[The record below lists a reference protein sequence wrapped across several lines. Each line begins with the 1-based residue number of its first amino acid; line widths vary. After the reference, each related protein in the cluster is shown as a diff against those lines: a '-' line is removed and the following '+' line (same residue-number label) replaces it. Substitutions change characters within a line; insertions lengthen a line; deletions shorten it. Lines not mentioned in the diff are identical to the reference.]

1 MSLTADQET
10 AQCHHKASHKAFP
23 SSSTAQHAAPDR
35 TGQLPT
41 QKQQQHILHP
51 STVSMEDATHQIPT
65 QQQQQQIYHQPSS
78 AVKHM
83 ASACTPDST
92 LQFPTQ
98 QQQQMFNH
106 QYNSVIEH
114 SLSSMTEQQNII
126 YDDPSPLVNCF
137 ISKVNS
143 NVAQNNQMPQQ
154 GMQQTTTEYKWPIAC
169 NESLPGG
176 SNVNP
181 VKTNQ
186 LHGNMMHQHPV
197 QNPYPNSHL
206 QIPINSL

>member
-1 MSLTADQET
+1 MTPVTSRQVSLTSDQET
-10 AQCHHKASHKAFP
+10 AQRHHKASHKALP

-41 QKQQQHILHP
+41 QQQHQHILHP
-51 STVSMEDATHQIPT
+51 STVSTQGATYQIPT
-65 QQQQQQIYHQPSS
+65 QQQQQQQIYHQPSS

-106 QYNSVIEH
+106 QHNSVIEH

-137 ISKVNS
+137 FSKGNS
-143 NVAQNNQMPQQ
+143 NVAQNSQMPQQ
-154 GMQQTTTEYKWPIAC
+154 GMQQMTTE
-169 NESLPGG
+169 
-176 SNVNP
+176 
-181 VKTNQ
+181 
-186 LHGNMMHQHPV
+186 
-197 QNPYPNSHL
+197 
-206 QIPINSL
+206 